1 MSAINVGNL
10 LQVGQNFV
18 LIGKFTLEKGLLSAV
33 NVGNVLLVAQ
43 AFFVISEF
51 TLALTYA

>member
-1 MSAINVGNL
+1 MFTLEKSLMSAINVGNL

-33 NVGNVLLVAQ
+33 NVGNLLAKT
-43 AFFVISEF
+43 A
-51 TLALTYA
+51 ALFYI